1 METSIFIRKTDLAR
15 QTRRLTRDAQSGL
28 IIVVENRGQPE
39 LAIIDYLDYRIL
51 RATLRFYVD
60 PVEVDSRTV
69 LVDELLANWGLT
81 EKVEIIMTYYLAE
94 AITLGRAAEMLGIPM
109 LDLRT
114 RFLRLDVPLRE
125 SPAEAAEAAEASTE
139 PELVVIS
146 MINDQ
151 E

>member
-51 RATLRFYVD
+51 RATLRCYVD

-94 AITLGRAAEMLGIPM
+94 AMTLGRAAEMLGIPM

-125 SPAEAAEAAEASTE
+125 SPAEAAEAAEDSTE